1 MRSPIATLLLASF
14 FYFGCSRIAPQ
25 VQFENA
31 NTVATTDTPKTET
44 PTPTPRPT
52 PTPNIELQKEIADLA
67 KEAKGNVGVYAVVI
81 ETGDSV
87 GLDENGRFALQS
99 VVKLPVSMSAL
110 KMVDDGKLRLDQLVN
125 VEESDLTTMN
135 QKSPIRDQNPMGT
148 QMFLEDI
155 LKAAVSESDGTASDV
170 LQRLAGGAPAV
181 QAYVESLGIR
191 DMKIVWSHK
200 QFSSEWSRQYD
211 NWTTPVA
218 SVELLRKLWAS
229 SSDPSTSSA
238 ISKSSA
244 DLLLKFMT
252 DSHNPKNRILGMLPK
267 GTIVAHKT
275 GTGGRQDGITSVIA
289 DVAIITLPNEKHL
302 AIAVYV
308 GDSTGSGVERAD
320 AIAKIAKAA
329 FDTWSGVP
337 RSKQSNA
344 SSSNG
349 QHSGRN
355 ESSKAAKF

>member
-1 MRSPIATLLLASF
+1 MRSPIATLLLATF
-14 FYFGCSRIAPQ
+14 FYFGCARIAPQ
-25 VQFENA
+25 ERYENA
-31 NTVATTDTPKTET
+31 NSVTPPDTPKPET
-44 PTPTPRPT
+44 PTPSPSPT
-52 PTPNIELQKEIADLA
+52 PTPNTELQKEIAEIA
-67 KEAKGNVGVYAVVI
+67 KEAKGTVGVYAVLI

-87 GLDENGRFALQS
+87 GISGNERFALQS
-99 VVKLPVSMSAL
+99 VVKLPVSMSVL
-110 KMVDDGKLRLDQLVN
+110 KMVNEGKLRLDQLVN
-125 VEESDLTTMN
+125 IQESDLTTMN

-155 LKAAVSESDGTASDV
+155 LKAAISESDGTASDV

-211 NWTTPVA
+211 NWTTPVG

-229 SSDPSTSSA
+229 STENSASSA

-244 DLLLKFMT
+244 DLMLKFMT
-252 DSHNPKNRILGMLPK
+252 ESNNPKNRILGLLPE
-267 GTIVAHKT
+267 GTVVAHKT

-289 DVAIITLPNEKHL
+289 DVAIITLPNGKHL
-302 AIAVYV
+302 AIAIYV

-329 FDTWSGVP
+329 FDTWSGEP
-337 RSKQSNA
+337 RSEASNSA
-344 SSSNG
+344 NSNG
-349 QHSGRN
+349 RRKLN
-355 ESSKAAKF
+355 